1 MAIQN
6 RRGTYNNFDPQ
17 RLVPGE
23 WAVVLSGDPNSS
35 RGRAVYMAF
44 EAGDVER
51 MATYEDMEENVESAV
66 TDIQEQFT
74 SELTAKISAAN
85 TATQNAISATQDAQY
100 AAQEAQDAADAAQA
114 IIDAGDAVTS
124 WNGRAGIVT
133 PQAGDYSANQITYK
147 NTNVNEA
154 ISSNYSQITTARNN
168 ITGLRTDLT
177 TLQTAVGELLEY
189 EDVTVTVTYAA
200 GTIGTRGVSLS
211 LGSTTKSGY
220 TYIGAHIVDNRN
232 TSAFNA
238 TIQAN
243 GPNNTAHLA
252 VYRATGNAVAD
263 ASVTVRKIWFKT
275 SSVAQ

>member
-51 MATYEDMEENVESAV
+51 MATYEDMEENIESAV

-74 SELTAKISAAN
+74 DELTAKISAAN
-85 TATQNAISATQDAQY
+85 TATQNAVSATQDAQT
-100 AAQEAQDAADAAQA
+100 AAQAAQTAADTAQA

-124 WNGRAGIVT
+124 WNGRAGTVT

-154 ISSNYSQITTARNN
+154 ISLNYSQITTARNN
-168 ITGLRTDLT
+168 ITTLQNSLSALRT
-177 TLQTAVGELLEY
+177 ELASLIYY
-189 EDVTVTVTYAA
+189 EDVSATVSYEA
-200 GTIGTRGVSLS
+200 GTIGARGAAVNC
-211 LGSTTKSGY
+211 GTTIKSGY
-220 TYIGAHIVDNRN
+220 TYIGMFIINHTN
-232 TSAFNA
+232 TSNFSVTLSRNNSTNNA
-238 TIQAN
+238 ML
-243 GPNNTAHLA
+243 LA
-252 VYRATGNAVAD
+252 YRANGNAVSNATVD
-263 ASVTVRKIWFKT
+263 VRKVWIKDISAT
-275 SSVAQ
+275 